1 MYDDLLEELMGKRD
15 FYLYTIK
22 HLEFRIMD
30 NDGVNDA
37 KKLLEITFEELRK
50 IENEIQSILSKNFD

>member
-1 MYDDLLEELMGKRD
+1 MHDDLLEELMGKRD

-30 NDGVNDA
+30 NDGINEA

-50 IENEIQSILSKNFD
+50 IENEIQSILSKDCD